1 MQQATD
7 TFKLNI
13 ESVKQLDIIYQYL
26 DQNNITTL
34 DLSEILRAEIVLAVS
49 ALDNFISDV
58 LHIGLVQ
65 TFEGNRNIPTDFA
78 KPFNEFQV
86 DMQTLTQ
93 IINAPSPNDKSLIL
107 GNYIRKINSKNPYQD
122 PKQIE
127 SALLLLGIKQLW
139 TKLGTELTVKPEDL
153 KRELANI
160 VWQRH
165 KIAHEADIDHLTL
178 SKRPRDR
185 ASTFQAIEFI
195 EKLCGAIHKVVTEPP
210 IPTPPNTLSR

>member
-1 MQQATD
+1 MQQAIE
-7 TFKLNI
+7 TFKLNVD
-13 ESVKQLDIIYQYL
+13 SVKQLDTIYQYL
-26 DQNNITTL
+26 DQNNIKTL

-58 LHIGLVQ
+58 LYIGLVE

-107 GNYIRKINSKNPYQD
+107 GDYIRKINSKNPYQD

-139 TKLGTELTVKPEDL
+139 TKLGTELSIKPEDL
-153 KRELANI
+153 KKELANI

-165 KIAHEADIDHLTL
+165 KIAHEADFDHLTQK
-178 SKRPRDR
+178 KRARDR
-185 ASTFQAIEFI
+185 VSTFQAIEFI
-195 EKLCGAIHKVVTEPP
+195 EKLCIAIHEIVSK
-210 IPTPPNTLSR
+210 N

>member
-1 MQQATD
+1 MQQAID

-26 DQNNITTL
+26 EQNNIKTL
-34 DLSEILRAEIVLAVS
+34 DLSEILRAELVLAVS

-58 LHIGLVQ
+58 LYIGLVE
-65 TFEGNRNIPTDFA
+65 TFEGNRNIPADFDR
-78 KPFNEFQV
+78 PFNEFQV

-93 IINAPSPNDKSLIL
+93 IVNAPNPNDKSLIL

-127 SALLLLGIKQLW
+127 SALLLLGVKQLW
-139 TKLGTELTVKPEDL
+139 IKLGTELSVKPKDL
-153 KRELANI
+153 KDGLANI

-165 KIAHEADIDHLTL
+165 KIAHEADFDHLTQK
-178 SKRPRDR
+178 KRPRDR
-185 ASTFQAIEFI
+185 ATTLQAIEFI
-195 EKLCGAIHKVVTEPP
+195 EKLCSAIHGIVST
-210 IPTPPNTLSR
+210 N